1 MTRNENNSNVESLY
15 SILENRKN
23 GRLDSTFYG
32 RFKRLR
38 FKSLYLIVFTN
49 NVPNISAL
57 SSDRFNLLVITD
69 RMHSYTIVKCDVSLE
84 IDNYSNSVVTWYSK
98 ARVSCDKDQE
108 NFYKKIGD
116 MSEIDM
122 SASVNEGAHLIDRQ
136 FDGDRRTRTYGLA
149 PEPVQHLLN
158 KFLSMSLGYPYL
170 YRNELSL
177 EKWLRLNRFNLFLF
191 MTAFLLLAPELGG
204 IEFAHGLGNT
214 NYLGVKF
221 VEIMAFFQDRL
232 DHQIVNFK
240 IRLMVVFRIIK

>member
-84 IDNYSNSVVTWYSK
+84 IDNYS
-98 ARVSCDKDQE
+98 
-108 NFYKKIGD
+108 
-116 MSEIDM
+116 
-122 SASVNEGAHLIDRQ
+122 H
-136 FDGDRRTRTYGLA
+136 
-149 PEPVQHLLN
+149 
-158 KFLSMSLGYPYL
+158 
-170 YRNELSL
+170 
-177 EKWLRLNRFNLFLF
+177 
-191 MTAFLLLAPELGG
+191 
-204 IEFAHGLGNT
+204 
-214 NYLGVKF
+214 
-221 VEIMAFFQDRL
+221 
-232 DHQIVNFK
+232 FK
-240 IRLMVVFRIIK
+240 